1 MDTIRLTG
9 VQGMGTHGVLN
20 YEHQRAQ
27 PFIVDA
33 VLHLDLS
40 RAGSSDDL
48 HDTVDYGRVAK
59 RIVSVIE
66 GEHVDLIERLAA
78 LIADA
83 VIADHPAVQG
93 VTVTVHK
100 PKAPI
105 TVPFADVSV
114 TIERWRSGRNT
125 DGKTGRADEGRV
137 TPMHH
142 AVIALGGNKGDVA
155 ASMRS
160 AIADIDGLEGTQVTG
175 ISPLYRTAAWGMPDG
190 TPDFLNAVIEVTTE
204 LDAASLLGRLQHI
217 EVAHGRTREQ
227 HWASRTL
234 DLDIIDVDGLVSED
248 PNVTLPH
255 PRAWQRAFVLAPWLA
270 LDPAARLA
278 GPHGGEIADLL
289 HEAGDREDVHRIDD
303 SWMTGM
309 ADDAPV
315 QPSGSAA
322 DIPQFDGTV
331 DGSARKPGDGDT
343 ATVQPAIH
351 TAVISMDSRS
361 NEAETLFRTAIVALE
376 GIPGDQVEGISPLYH
391 VSHLHGSDAMS
402 AVMQMTCRM
411 DAKALIAT
419 LGSVEE
425 SLNGDVD
432 LDLVDMPGTVC
443 DEPDCRV
450 PWPSARTHAS
460 VLAPWMDMDPQ
471 ARLGGDPVSYLLA
484 MAPDVDRVGLLSDTW
499 IVGSTE

>member
-1 MDTIRLTG
+1 M
-9 VQGMGTHGVLN
+9 
-20 YEHQRAQ
+20 
-27 PFIVDA
+27 
-33 VLHLDLS
+33 
-40 RAGSSDDL
+40 
-48 HDTVDYGRVAK
+48 
-59 RIVSVIE
+59 
-66 GEHVDLIERLAA
+66 VDLIERLAA

-234 DLDIIDVDGLVSED
+234 DLDIIDVRW
-248 PNVTLPH
+248 
-255 PRAWQRAFVLAPWLA
+255 PRQRGPECDFAASACVAGGRSFWPPWLA

-484 MAPDVDRVGLLSDTW
+484 MAPDADRVGLLSDTW